1 LGGVAN
7 SNGDVAEEY
16 FYYTLK
22 KDKTFANEKFDKIK
36 QNVSYGEEE
45 TDDDMEC
52 DILLINGKST
62 ALIEVK
68 YKAKPEN
75 IKIDELIER
84 ARFLKEK
91 TTEHKNHNIYL
102 GVAALAFNKKLA
114 KELRAAGIATI
125 HQVGKK
131 MVVYDKEIKAF

>member
-1 LGGVAN
+1 MILIGFFA
-7 SNGDVAEEY
+7 
-16 FYYTLK
+16 YYTNGTLQLLSVF
-22 KDKTFANEKFDKIK
+22 TILI
-36 QNVSYGEEE
+36 YG
-45 TDDDMEC
+45 
-52 DILLINGKST
+52 LLVNGKST

-75 IKIDELIER
+75 IKIDKLIER

-131 MVVYDKEIKAF
+131 MVVYDKEVKAF